1 MVHYLGRYLPNLS
14 EVIKPLKCLLKTDA
28 VWTWDAAQVD
38 AFNKVK
44 QLISTAPT
52 LAFYVVNK
60 PTIVS
65 ADASSFVLGG
75 VLLQHHV
82 EGLKPVAFCSR
93 TLTDADRRF
102 AQMEKECLAVVW
114 ACERFFT
121 YLYGLDSFTVQ
132 TDHKPLAP
140 LINNKDL
147 DMVPLR
153 CQRLLMHLMKYN
165 PSAEYVP
172 GKTLTVADTLSR
184 QPLSVIQSEISEL
197 TCDVS
202 VFEDAAQAAWQVSPS
217 KLQRIKQEMSTD
229 RDLQLVSKLVTHGWP
244 KHVGSVPVQAK
255 AYHQWG
261 NSLSTSKGLLLYR
274 DQIVIP
280 HSMRGDILHCLHDG
294 HQGITKYHERAGM
307 SVWWPGL
314 EKEMQELV
322 TKCPECMQIRPTQR
336 KEPLMTTP
344 LPQRPWQ
351 KVRADICEYEK
362 RNYLIVIDYFSRYL
376 EIAHLPDMTIGTT
389 CARLKNIFARW
400 WWSR

>member
-14 EVIKPLKCLLKTDA
+14 KVIKPLNDLLKTEA

-38 AFNKVK
+38 AFNKLK

-52 LAFYVVNK
+52 LAFYDVNK
-60 PTIVS
+60 PTTVS
-65 ADASSFVLGG
+65 ADARSFGLGG
-75 VLLQHHV
+75 VLLQCHV

-93 TLTDADRRF
+93 TLTDAERRY
-102 AQMEKECLAVVW
+102 ALIEKECLAVVW
-114 ACERFFT
+114 TCERFST
-121 YLYGLDSFTVQ
+121 YLYGLDSFIVH

-153 CQRLLMHLMKYN
+153 CQRLLMRLMRYN
-165 PSAEYVP
+165 PTAEYVP

-184 QPLSVIQSEISEL
+184 QPLSVTQSKISEL

-202 VFEDAAQAAWQVSPS
+202 VLEDAAHAAWPVSPS
-217 KLQRIKQEMSTD
+217 KLEWIKQETSTD
-229 RDLQLVSKLVTHGWP
+229 RDLLVVSKLVTHGWP

-261 NSLSTSKGLLLYR
+261 NSLSTSKGLLLYGDR
-274 DQIVIP
+274 IVLP
-280 HSMRGDILHCLHDG
+280 HSMRGDILHRLHDG
-294 HQGITKYHERAGM
+294 HQGITKCRERARM

-314 EKEMQELV
+314 EKEIQELV

-336 KEPLMTTP
+336 KEPLMTTL

-351 KVRADICEYEK
+351 KVEPTSVSMK
-362 RNYLIVIDYFSRYL
+362 R
-376 EIAHLPDMTIGTT
+376 ETT
-389 CARLKNIFARW
+389 
-400 WWSR
+400 